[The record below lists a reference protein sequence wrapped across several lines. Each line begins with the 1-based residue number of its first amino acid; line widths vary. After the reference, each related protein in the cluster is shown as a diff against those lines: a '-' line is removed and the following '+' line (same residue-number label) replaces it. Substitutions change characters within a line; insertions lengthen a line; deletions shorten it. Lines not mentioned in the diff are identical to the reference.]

1 MIDRLFPDVYEYAH
15 ELGMAIDILTNGS
28 RLANRRILD
37 LLTTRPANL
46 VTVSVYGASAES
58 YDGLTRRPGSY
69 KTFMKGL
76 QAAHEAGV
84 RLALAL
90 IIVARNAH
98 EADDMKAL
106 AARFGVPTKTYSHIT
121 PTIYG
126 GAETLPAQSP
136 EYLVPTTA
144 RKPFRGCDAG
154 RTAFHVNPHGM
165 ASICKV
171 GREPNVPLLKE
182 GVEGLTRLADIAD
195 GLLRRQGGCTGCGLH
210 STCGTCM
217 PLVTLY
223 RQAKS
228 PLANYCQHK
237 DEE

>member
-1 MIDRLFPDVYEYAH
+1 
-15 ELGMAIDILTNGS
+15 MA
-28 RLANRRILD
+28 
-37 LLTTRPANL
+37 
-46 VTVSVYGASAES
+46 SV
-58 YDGLTRRPGSY
+58 
-69 KTFMKGL
+69 
-76 QAAHEAGV
+76 
-84 RLALAL
+84 
-90 IIVARNAH
+90 
-98 EADDMKAL
+98 
-106 AARFGVPTKTYSHIT
+106 
-121 PTIYG
+121 
-126 GAETLPAQSP
+126 
-136 EYLVPTTA
+136 
-144 RKPFRGCDAG
+144 C
-154 RTAFHVNPHGM
+154 
-165 ASICKV
+165 SICKV